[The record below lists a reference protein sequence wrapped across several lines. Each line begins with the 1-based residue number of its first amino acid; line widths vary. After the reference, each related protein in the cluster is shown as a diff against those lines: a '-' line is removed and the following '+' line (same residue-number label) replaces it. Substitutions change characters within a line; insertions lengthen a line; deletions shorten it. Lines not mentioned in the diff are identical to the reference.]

1 MRFNRHVILQV
12 FIVLLLVYHQMN
24 GLRDLT
30 GTQWPNMKIMRTVY
44 LMRVN
49 QILTDELNIDFS
61 KHCIQCV
68 VLGIFEQALT
78 VENDKVVVTNMA
90 YVMVYDPE

>member
-1 MRFNRHVILQV
+1 
-12 FIVLLLVYHQMN
+12 MN
-24 GLRDLT
+24 GLCDLT
-30 GTQWPNMKIMRTVY
+30 GTQRPNMKIMQTVY
-44 LMRVN
+44 RMQAN
-49 QILTDELNIDFS
+49 QILTDELNIDVS

-68 VLGIFEQALT
+68 VIGIFEQALT

>member
-1 MRFNRHVILQV
+1 
-12 FIVLLLVYHQMN
+12 MN
-24 GLRDLT
+24 GLCDLT
-30 GTQWPNMKIMRTVY
+30 GTQRPNIKIMQTVY

-49 QILTDELNIDFS
+49 QILTDELNIDVS

-78 VENDKVVVTNMA
+78 VENGNVVVTNMA